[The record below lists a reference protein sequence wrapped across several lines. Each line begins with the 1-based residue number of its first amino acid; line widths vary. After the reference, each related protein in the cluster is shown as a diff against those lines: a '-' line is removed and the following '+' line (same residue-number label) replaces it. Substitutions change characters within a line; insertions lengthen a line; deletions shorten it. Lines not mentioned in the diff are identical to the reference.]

1 MILNIADYL
10 QNLINPKYSSSAV
23 KVALFVGTVLFL
35 LNHGHAL
42 MDGNMNK
49 QRWISGFLSY
59 LVPYS
64 VNIHGQWSNGKRV
77 EEKLQRSKVC

>member
-1 MILNIADYL
+1 MIGNITNYL
-10 QNLINPKYSSSAV
+10 QNLTNPKYSQTAI

-42 MDGNMNK
+42 IDGEMNK
-49 QRWISGFLSY
+49 QRWISGILSY

-64 VNIHGQWSNGKRV
+64 VNIHGQWSHS
-77 EEKLQRSKVC
+77 KLRIKN